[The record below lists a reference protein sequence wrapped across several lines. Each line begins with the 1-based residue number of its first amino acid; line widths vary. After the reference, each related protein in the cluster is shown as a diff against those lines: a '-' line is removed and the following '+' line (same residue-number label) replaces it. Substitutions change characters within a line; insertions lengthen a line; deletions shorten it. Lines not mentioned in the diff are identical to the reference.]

1 MGAEALAASAG
12 IAAAAGECEAL
23 SFSTACE
30 ALSFSTAFRCPFTAF
45 RRLPLSGGVRRKRTG
60 TQCPIYLHA
69 ISLVA
74 QCSDGDAQPGQKR
87 TEQGAVEAVERAGA
101 TEEIMKQKQRKT
113 GREGPGGQ
121 NEQ

>member
-1 MGAEALAASAG
+1 MGAEALAAGAG
-12 IAAAAGECEAL
+12 IAAAAGE
-23 SFSTACE
+23 CE

-60 TQCPIYLHA
+60 TQCPIDLHA